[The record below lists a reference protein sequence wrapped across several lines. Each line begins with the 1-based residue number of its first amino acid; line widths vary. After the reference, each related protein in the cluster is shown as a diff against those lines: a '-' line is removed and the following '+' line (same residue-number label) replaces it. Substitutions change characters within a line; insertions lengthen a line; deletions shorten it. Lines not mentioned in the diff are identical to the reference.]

1 MKPRLLIDSTVL
13 AFVGRL
19 KKRERDFLT
28 ARFEE
33 MQNAPGD
40 YADYQSADD
49 RGRPLDVHVAGRF
62 AITYWDDFADRH
74 LKIMDVNWADDVL

>member
-13 AFVGRL
+13 GFVGGL
-19 KKRERDFLT
+19 KKRDREFLM

-33 MQNAPGD
+33 IRNAPAN

-62 AITYWDDFADRH
+62 AIIYWDDFADRH
-74 LKIMDVNWADDVL
+74 LKIMGIDLADDVL